1 MAKKIETSKKR
12 PAKPFRGAVDGVPFS
27 KDNQP
32 KPEAKSKGWGH
43 WRKQRHLTQAI
54 ITAMVGKDG
63 KPKKAF
69 GEYVNSLIENAKAG
83 NPKAIET
90 LNKSMEDQEAIKIA
104 LNIPLISFDPLSDI
118 DDTANDSTS

>member
-1 MAKKIETSKKR
+1 MPIVSKTTKKR
-12 PAKPFRGAVDGVPFS
+12 QPPKNGVKFS

-32 KPEAKSKGWGH
+32 EPAAKSKGWDA
-43 WRKQRHLTQAI
+43 WRKERHLTQAI

-69 GEYVNSLIENAKAG
+69 GEYVTSLLDNAKAG

-90 LNKSMEDQEAIKIA
+90 VN
-104 LNIPLISFDPLSDI
+104 N
-118 DDTANDSTS
+118 